1 MDTGEKMDDILQKI
15 DSEKDFFKKILGKL
29 PGFKGY
35 FERRD
40 RRAADKLLRESI
52 ADKFDSLWGRI
63 STLQR
68 DAISSGNIELIDD
81 MEASA
86 LKLRQFIDRI
96 RTASYGYAGFFDA
109 VQVRTEEL
117 DQIYQ
122 YDFQLLAM
130 EEEVSRAIDNVE
142 SSMGTDGLAAAIRH
156 LTQLSQD
163 CIEAF
168 EKRKE
173 VILSLSGSETK

>member
-1 MDTGEKMDDILQKI
+1 MDDILQKV

-29 PGFKGY
+29 PGFNGY
-35 FERRD
+35 FERRE

-52 ADKFDSLWGRI
+52 AEKFDSLWGRI
-63 STLQR
+63 SALQR
-68 DAISSGNIELIDD
+68 DAISNGNIDLIDD

-109 VQVRTEEL
+109 IQVRTEEL

-122 YDFQLLAM
+122 YDLQLLTF
-130 EEEVSRAIDNVE
+130 EDEISRAIDNVE
-142 SSMGTDGLAAAIRH
+142 TSMGTDGLAAAIRH
-156 LTQLSQD
+156 LTKLSQD
-163 CIEAF
+163 CIDAF

-173 VILSLSGSETK
+173 VILSFSGNEIK